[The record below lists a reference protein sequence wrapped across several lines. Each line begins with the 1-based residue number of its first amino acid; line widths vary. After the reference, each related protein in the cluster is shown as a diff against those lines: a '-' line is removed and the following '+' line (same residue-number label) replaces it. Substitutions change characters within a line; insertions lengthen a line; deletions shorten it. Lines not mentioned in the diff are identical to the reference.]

1 MKIKDLPNEPPK
13 YLAGVSRYMWRRIVP
28 LLKENTAANEMDK
41 ALVEAL
47 CDNYKILRD
56 SYESIKEFG
65 SQYAIYE
72 YIYDNDD
79 RVIDKHLKA
88 IKKNPAV
95 DNLDKATKNI
105 RSISSELGL
114 TPLSRSELLKIS
126 QENQPKQD
134 IGKEMK
140 EYLGA

>member
-41 ALVEAL
+41 ALVETL

-105 RSISSELGL
+105 RAISTELGL
-114 TPLSRSELLKIS
+114 TPQSRSEMLKIKDDDS
-126 QENQPKQD
+126 TGED
-134 IGKEMK
+134 INEQMK
-140 EYLGA
+140 AYM